1 MKKQR
6 NNITDALDRQR
17 AHWNTWGCLSKEKLG
32 TLAPRKKIIAQKI
45 TQLPITAYVQCSFHS
60 ISSSGS
66 WDGGL
71 NQMIRNR
78 LGILFWQEL
87 VQVVMCSLPG

>member
-6 NNITDALDRQR
+6 NNITDAGSAKSPLKYMGVLVKGKTR
-17 AHWNTWGCLSKEKLG
+17 NTRIAQE
-32 TLAPRKKIIAQKI
+32 IIAPKN
-45 TQLPITAYVQCSFHS
+45 TRLPITAYVQCSFHF

-71 NQMIRNR
+71 NRMIRNR

-87 VQVVMCSLPG
+87 VLVVMCSLPG